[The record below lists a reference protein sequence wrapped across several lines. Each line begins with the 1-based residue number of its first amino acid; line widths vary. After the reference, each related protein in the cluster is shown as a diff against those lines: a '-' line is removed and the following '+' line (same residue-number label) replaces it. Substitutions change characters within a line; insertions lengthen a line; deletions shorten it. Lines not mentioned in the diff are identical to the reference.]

1 MVSLPED
8 ICMSIQNEFMQFL
21 SHDPKRVALMKEI
34 RWSNETVD
42 RLPNELTT
50 IYGDFNHLANLD
62 ELPTMSKATNLAN
75 LDDLP
80 STLQTIDISQYSTTT
95 SYFNWHF

>member
-8 ICMSIQNEFMQFL
+8 ICISIQNEFMQFL

-34 RWSNETVD
+34 RRSTSVD
-42 RLPNELTT
+42 RLLNELTT

-80 STLQTIDISQYSTTT
+80 PTL
-95 SYFNWHF
+95 NWNFWRTNQFADHF